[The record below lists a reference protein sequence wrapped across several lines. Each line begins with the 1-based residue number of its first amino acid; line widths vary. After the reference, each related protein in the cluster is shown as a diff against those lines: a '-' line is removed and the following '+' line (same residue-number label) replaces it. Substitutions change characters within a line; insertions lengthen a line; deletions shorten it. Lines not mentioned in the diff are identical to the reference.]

1 MTGKGQPLNHY
12 LVISADCHAELP
24 TEQYRPY
31 VDPEFRDEFDRYLGE
46 RAESMAAGGISD
58 AAFAEAWFEENGEGI
73 AGGWDVARRDKE
85 LDGDGV
91 AGEVIFPD
99 ADAVTGVAG
108 APFGAGLGVT
118 GDLDPGRAMAGA
130 RAHNRW
136 VAELCSHSPERR
148 AGVAVVPILADIDAA
163 VAEITRAAESGL
175 RGGILIPATWGSFAP
190 YHDRRYDP
198 VWAACQDLSMP
209 VHTHSGPAPREDYGE
224 HLGIY
229 TTEVRWWGT
238 RPLWFAIWSGVFERF
253 PRLRWGATECG
264 AFWAS
269 DLLWLMDTRFLREH
283 SAKKMSRAME
293 GSLTMPPSA
302 YFDRNCFIGATTIER
317 RELVRR
323 YEIGVG
329 NLLWGNDFPHPE
341 GTWPHTAA
349 WLRRSFH
356 DIPEAETAAIL
367 GANAADVYGFDVEA
381 LRPLAER
388 IGPTPSDLGQDE
400 ATAAARWSGL
410 AEVGRHWLTGRDPGD
425 SVR

>member
-1 MTGKGQPLNHY
+1 MDRY
-12 LVISADCHAELP
+12 LIISADCHAELP
-24 TEQYRPY
+24 TERYREY
-31 VDPEFRDEFDRYLGE
+31 VDPDYREEFDVFLAE
-46 RAESMAAGGISD
+46 RAEQMAAGGFTD
-58 AAFAEAWFEENGEGI
+58 EEFATNWFDEHGEGI

-108 APFGAGLGVT
+108 APFGAGLGTT

-136 VAELCSHSPERR
+136 VAELCAHSPERR

-163 VAEITRAAESGL
+163 VAEISRAAESGL
-175 RGGILIPATWGSFAP
+175 RGGILIPATWGTYPP

-198 VWAACQDLSMP
+198 VWAACQDLAMP
-209 VHTHSGPAPREDYGE
+209 VHTHSGPAPKEDYGE

-238 RPLWFAIWSGVFERF
+238 RPLWFALQSGVFERF

-264 AFWAS
+264 AFWAN
-269 DLLWLMDTRFLREH
+269 DLLWLMDTRFLRVH
-283 SAKKMSRAME
+283 SAKKMSHALE

-302 YFDRNCFIGATTIER
+302 YFDRNCFIGATTTER
-317 RELVRR
+317 RELARR

-341 GTWPHTAA
+341 GTWPHTAD
-349 WLRRSFH
+349 WLKRSFH
-356 DIPEAETAAIL
+356 DIPADETAAML
-367 GANAADVYGFDVEA
+367 GLNAASVYGFDVDA
-381 LRPLAER
+381 LRPVADR
-388 IGPTPSDLGQDE
+388 IGPTPADLGQDDAA
-400 ATAAARWSGL
+400 ATARWAEARL
-410 AEVGRHWLTGRDPGD
+410 VGRHWLTGRDPAD
-425 SVR
+425 AVR